1 MEPNITFIMAL
12 PNGQY
17 IGYEGIVDLQAQ
29 TFRLLTDPLKG
40 DDISRAV
47 RELEKAGCT
56 VVSGQTRD
64 NTRFFVA
71 KHGDLPGTLPFWYR
85 TVIGMMR
92 RAKAAHKPESASKI
106 LTMSIRPGPFSRLLH
121 FLGLE

>member
-17 IGYEGIVDLQAQ
+17 IGYEGVVNLQTQ
-29 TFRLLTDPLKG
+29 TFHLLTEQLKG
-40 DDISRAV
+40 DDISRIV
-47 RELEKAGCT
+47 RELEKAGRT

-64 NTRFFVA
+64 DTRFFVA
-71 KHGDLPGTLPFWYR
+71 KQGDLPGTLPFWYR

-92 RAKAAHKPESASKI
+92 RAKAVRKPESANKI
-106 LTMSIRPGPFSRLLH
+106 LSMSIRPGPFSRLLR